1 MSNYQNSS
9 GSTKSCP
16 NASWTLSVR
25 HQPPLWKPVAVF
37 DHFHDKEIFPYICFE
52 PPVAHLYA
60 VSTCRVISSQRDHL
74 PLHFPWKGNIT
85 LKLKLKFKVSSLCS
99 PNWAQRSRWFFLKSE
114 NMTLKLFYGKKKEWK
129 LLTASVFYLFN
140 VVYFFWWAARIFYSL
155 SSLLLSCEKW
165 RFTAVLMVLERFEIN
180 IVKWSCIFSR
190 YFCLVKTS
198 EDLSKGLCKA
208 ECVFCLR

>member
-99 PNWAQRSRWFFLKSE
+99 PNWAQRSRWFFFKVWKSDIE
-114 NMTLKLFYGKKKEWK
+114 IILWKEKGVEIVDSICILPFQCCLFLLVSSKNFLFPLFSIALMWKMKIHSCAYGLRALWNQHCKVKL
-129 LLTASVFYLFN
+129 
-140 VVYFFWWAARIFYSL
+140 YFL
-155 SSLLLSCEKW
+155 
-165 RFTAVLMVLERFEIN
+165 
-180 IVKWSCIFSR
+180 
-190 YFCLVKTS
+190 
-198 EDLSKGLCKA
+198 
-208 ECVFCLR
+208 